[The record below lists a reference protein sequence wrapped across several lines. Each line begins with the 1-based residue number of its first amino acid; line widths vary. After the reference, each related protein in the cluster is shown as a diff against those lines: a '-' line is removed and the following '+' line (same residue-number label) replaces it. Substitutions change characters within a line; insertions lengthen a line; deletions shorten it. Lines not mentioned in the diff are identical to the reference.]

1 MEFIFCMQINIK
13 FLQVG
18 IISFLIEIARH
29 IQSTQNKKLVI
40 LVQYI
45 KKKSVAIPF
54 VFYCDAK
61 YSGILQGS
69 SHVRFYMFRVALTF
83 KITL

>member
-1 MEFIFCMQINIK
+1 MQINIK

-18 IISFLIEIARH
+18 IISFLIEMARH

-45 KKKSVAIPF
+45 KKKVSQFLLYSIAMQNIQVFYRGPAMF
-54 VFYCDAK
+54 VFTCFVW
-61 YSGILQGS
+61 L
-69 SHVRFYMFRVALTF
+69 
-83 KITL
+83 